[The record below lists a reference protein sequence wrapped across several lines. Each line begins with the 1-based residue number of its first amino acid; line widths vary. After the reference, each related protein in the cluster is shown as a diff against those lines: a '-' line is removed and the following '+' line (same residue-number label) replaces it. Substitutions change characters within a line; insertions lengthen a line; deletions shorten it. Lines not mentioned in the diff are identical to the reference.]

1 MTRKRGNEDHGLA
14 QINDSG
20 SRDPLLD
27 FVTFVVLKNG
37 NIFQKKIKKF
47 ARAKKI
53 IHKFPQKQLPENK
66 S

>member
-1 MTRKRGNEDHGLA
+1 
-14 QINDSG
+14 
-20 SRDPLLD
+20 LD